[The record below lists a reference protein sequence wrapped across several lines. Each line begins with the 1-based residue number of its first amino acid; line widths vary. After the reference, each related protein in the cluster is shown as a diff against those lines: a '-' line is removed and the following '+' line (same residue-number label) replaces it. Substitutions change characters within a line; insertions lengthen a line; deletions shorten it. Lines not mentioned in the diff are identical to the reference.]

1 MSSKPAGGLR
11 LTVTTCKFGRKCTRR
26 DCWFDHPKGRE
37 MEDGLVLVDDSDSDS
52 GSSGEQQTSM
62 GKESLRLLIKG
73 VVADG
78 KRGYLPVRNT
88 LQKAEYLGR
97 ALTRAEKNSV
107 ADILEEV
114 SSSATASSS
123 SDDR

>member
-1 MSSKPAGGLR
+1 MG
-11 LTVTTCKFGRKCTRR
+11 
-26 DCWFDHPKGRE
+26 
-37 MEDGLVLVDDSDSDS
+37 GLVLVDDSDSDS

-107 ADILEEV
+107 ADILEELDATTTTAV
-114 SSSATASSS
+114 SPSGNWRRSEFPPQRCTTRQSTSTTDAVG
-123 SDDR
+123 